1 MAAAERIIANRHVVR
16 KLHNRLSTA
25 VLLRKES
32 GRVEHEQTACRFL
45 HAPSFHTDGVG
56 DRLRQRIQED
66 EMTLHDLGLSGQELW
81 SAIVALCTVGLI
93 FFGRDVLD
101 EFAEDP
107 EIARR
112 VNGKIVAARK
122 PATWASHPLCF
133 SASAFGVSAALNA
146 LL

>member
-1 MAAAERIIANRHVVR
+1 
-16 KLHNRLSTA
+16 
-25 VLLRKES
+25 
-32 GRVEHEQTACRFL
+32 
-45 HAPSFHTDGVG
+45 
-56 DRLRQRIQED
+56 
-66 EMTLHDLGLSGQELW
+66 MTLHDLGLSGQELW